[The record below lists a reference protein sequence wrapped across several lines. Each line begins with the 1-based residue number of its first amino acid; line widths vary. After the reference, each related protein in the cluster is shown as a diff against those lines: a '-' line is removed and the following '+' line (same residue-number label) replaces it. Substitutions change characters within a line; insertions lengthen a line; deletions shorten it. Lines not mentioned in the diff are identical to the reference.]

1 MALSPQAREA
11 QRVYNRRW
19 RAKNPEKVRRTQER
33 YWARLAERMAA
44 EGGDCDGTTVDP
56 EAEPE
61 RPAQSR

>member
-44 EGGDCDGTTVDP
+44 EGGDCDGAT
-56 EAEPE
+56 AEPE
-61 RPAQSR
+61 TEPGRPCAGR